1 MRAEAGRQRWS
12 GGHAPNRPPRGL
24 WPHVRFGTIMR
35 GRTRPRSPGV
45 STVSYTDRQ
54 PRCGNPAIPL
64 AQAATHNILYAR
76 HSSVLCRWP
85 QHSVVASSAYSM
97 RTYLHGPL
105 RREAMLKFISECGG
119 CIESCRRQAETYI
132 LRLADRSR
140 RRLIGTRPALG
151 N

>member
-45 STVSYTDRQ
+45 PTVSYTDRQ
-54 PRCGNPAIPL
+54 PRCGKPAIPL

-76 HSSVLCRWP
+76 LLVLKYIATHR
-85 QHSVVASSAYSM
+85 QGVHYRRHTLALVSA
-97 RTYLHGPL
+97 
-105 RREAMLKFISECGG
+105 A
-119 CIESCRRQAETYI
+119 
-132 LRLADRSR
+132 
-140 RRLIGTRPALG
+140 RPCAGVLD
-151 N
+151 